1 MGRMDNTLVWVA
13 IPVNILAALITKNG
27 FTETSWVVAAT
38 KTIRTARN
46 LVTNVK
52 PRIASQ
58 PSANLRIANLQNRI
72 RNCAESANLLLQVK
86 TDVDVVLLPST
97 LEKQTRKKMTR
108 KKPMRKTFPML
119 LLQRQMKRKMTRKS
133 QRQLQQ
139 RRRKMTK
146 R

>member
-1 MGRMDNTLVWVA
+1 MGRMDNTLVWDVT
-13 IPVNILAALITKNG
+13 PVNILAVLITKNG

-72 RNCAESANLLLQVK
+72 RNCAKSANLLLQVK

-97 LEKQTRKKMTR
+97 LEKQTRRKMTT
-108 KKPMRKTFPML
+108 KSQKQKTLL
-119 LLQRQMKRKMTRKS
+119 LLQP
-133 QRQLQQ
+133 

-146 R
+146 RK